1 MKKRVTLSL
10 SLLLLSLTHL
20 SLQETESPNLLHSHD
35 GHNFYKLPV
44 AHGEYLLDYKVA
56 ETCKNAG
63 MKAVC
68 FGNEGCLHNNISMC
82 VITPIN
88 LGCGSM
94 TPGRSTLTE
103 AICDVAD
110 PKKCSP
116 LWGVFNY
123 MYKWGNTNNACGVQE
138 RGYCVHGRST
148 MSTKE
153 NTLYALC
160 TDLIGNNV
168 ECNITSWT
176 NWSSCCK
183 GETKRRRVII
193 AEDEC
198 KNQTVS
204 NSCTKEECPVDCVLG
219 AWSQWSQC
227 QATCDLVGR
236 FDEIPITNPCE
247 LRLANRTRSVEV
259 KMEHDGKRCPENLT
273 ELKICIAG
281 ETNMLLVS
289 ATGVL
294 LLLLLLQTIG
304 VVWFIWKAKSSQRK
318 VIKKD
323 INPLYGFDYETED
336 RRTSADQNYDY
347 MGS

>member
-1 MKKRVTLSL
+1 
-10 SLLLLSLTHL
+10 
-20 SLQETESPNLLHSHD
+20 
-35 GHNFYKLPV
+35 
-44 AHGEYLLDYKVA
+44 
-56 ETCKNAG
+56 
-63 MKAVC
+63 
-68 FGNEGCLHNNISMC
+68 
-82 VITPIN
+82 
-88 LGCGSM
+88 M

-103 AICDVAD
+103 VQPVCWFDSWYQHLFGKRWGAPNRPRVPTPLVHADLDGQGGLGLWEPLNCSPTALMNTKHLHMKGLPIKSWFHFKAICDVAD

-160 TDLIGNNV
+160 TDLIGNNGKWCKGQVAKYHFLMFHFILWIRFLLLNRNLSV

-193 AEDEC
+193 ADDEC

-204 NSCTKEECPVDCVLG
+204 NSCTKEECPGEFWRQLHICILCSVDCVLG

-247 LRLANRTRSVEV
+247 LRLANRFFSFPSLPLKSV
-259 KMEHDGKRCPENLT
+259 
-273 ELKICIAG
+273 
-281 ETNMLLVS
+281 
-289 ATGVL
+289 
-294 LLLLLLQTIG
+294 
-304 VVWFIWKAKSSQRK
+304 KSLP
-318 VIKKD
+318 
-323 INPLYGFDYETED
+323 NF
-336 RRTSADQNYDY
+336 
-347 MGS
+347 